1 MADMTPF
8 LRKPIVPTVT
18 AAFLALS
25 CFPARAA
32 MQAAT
37 SVDPDVAAAAG
48 TSAVASGS
56 FMWDLIAV
64 VVPLLLVIAGL
75 FAVLFFARRRYKLTG
90 RDAALSIVQVLPVGP
105 RERVVVLKTR
115 ADRVFAIGVGAQSL
129 NLLAE
134 LDAADIAVDT
144 GKPEI

>member
-1 MADMTPF
+1 MADMTLFP
-8 LRKPIVPTVT
+8 RHPIAT
-18 AAFLALS
+18 ATASLLALG

-37 SVDPDVAAAAG
+37 SVDPDLAAAAG
-48 TSAVASGS
+48 TPAAASGS

-75 FAVLFFARRRYKLTG
+75 FAILFFARRRYKLTG

-129 NLLAE
+129 NLIAE
-134 LDAADIAVDT
+134 LDAADIAVDA
-144 GKPEI
+144 GDPGI